1 MVGFDRRKF
10 LGAVGA
16 AGAVG
21 VTGML
26 TGRAAAS
33 TERAGCVVYLGS
45 YTTWGQPP
53 GVGLQVATRG
63 SGPALKLGATVP
75 GVPDASWL
83 AVSKDKLYSTNELVP
98 DGQVTTLSA
107 ANPPKVLGS
116 QSVGGA
122 GTTHLSVHPSGKF
135 VLTANYTDGTVSVL
149 PIQSGGKAGPPTDVV
164 KHSGGER
171 EAHAHQVVTDPS
183 GKWVVAVDLGT
194 DSVYVYKLDLG
205 TGKLKLNQQL
215 KLPSGAGPRHLVFH
229 PNGKYAYVLGELRA
243 EITVAAWDANAGKL
257 TAGAVVPTVPSTAPV
272 PQYPA
277 EIAISRDGRFVY
289 ASNRG
294 EDTIATFGV
303 GAGGAE
309 IKRLGENATTGGA
322 WPRHFTLDP
331 SERWVY
337 VANQRSNTVTWLP
350 RDPATGLLGK
360 PAGSLA
366 VNHIAFVLF
375 R

>member
-1 MVGFDRRKF
+1 MAGFDRRRF

-21 VTGML
+21 MTGVF

-45 YTTWGQPP
+45 YTTWGEPP

-63 SGPALKLGATVP
+63 SGPALTLGATVP
-75 GVPDASWL
+75 GVDDASWL
-83 AVSKDKLYSTNELVP
+83 AVARDKLYSTNELVP
-98 DGQVTTLSA
+98 DGRVTTLSA
-107 ANPPKVLGS
+107 GNPPKVLGT
-116 QSVGGA
+116 QPVKGA
-122 GTTHLSVHPSGKF
+122 GTTHLSVHPGGRY
-135 VLTANYTDGTVSVL
+135 VLAANYTDGTVSVL
-149 PIQSGGKAGPPTDVV
+149 PIRSGGTLGAPTDVV
-164 KHSGGER
+164 KHVGAER

-183 GKWVVAVDLGT
+183 GRWVVAVDLGA
-194 DSVYVYKLDLG
+194 DSVYVYKLDQG
-205 TGKLKLNQQL
+205 TGKLTQHQQL

-229 PNGKYAYVLGELRA
+229 PNGRYAYILGELRA
-243 EITVAAWDANAGKL
+243 EITVAAWDSNAGKL
-257 TAGAVVPTVPSTAPV
+257 TAGAVVPTVPPTAPV

-277 EIAISRDGRFVY
+277 EIAISKDGRFVY

-303 GAGGAE
+303 GAAGAQL
-309 IKRLGENATTGGA
+309 KRIGENVKTGGA

-331 SERWVY
+331 SEKWVY

-360 PAGSLA
+360 PAGSLT
-366 VNHIAFVLF
+366 VNHVAFVLF